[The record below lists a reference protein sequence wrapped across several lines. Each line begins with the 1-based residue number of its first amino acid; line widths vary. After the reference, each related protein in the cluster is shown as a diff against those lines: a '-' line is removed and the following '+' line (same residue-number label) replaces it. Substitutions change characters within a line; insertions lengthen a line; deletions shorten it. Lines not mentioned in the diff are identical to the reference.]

1 MPPPAFTLFDFEV
14 IFLVHL
20 YSMLGETPPS
30 MFSSPRIVRWPWL
43 VLKSWNLRGM
53 GKKDM
58 CPLGQTLR
66 LWNLSHTPQLP
77 KPESASGLNAR
88 SLRWHLGFQNGGDAR
103 QGEPWGVITIPP
115 CVRSRGR
122 VSSAAAPTSY
132 PSLLFSLPLFWV
144 PSLWFYETEKTWK
157 YDLFSLFSL
166 LFLKS
171 FIDISFT
178 YYKIH
183 PFKAY
188 NWMVFSIIVFSKQIC
203 ATNTSQF

>member
-1 MPPPAFTLFDFEV
+1 MPPPAFTRFDFEI

-88 SLRWHLGFQNGGDAR
+88 SLRWHLGFQNGGGCKAGGAMRCDHHPALCTLQR
-103 QGEPWGVITIPP
+103 TGLKCSSPNQLP
-115 CVRSRGR
+115 
-122 VSSAAAPTSY
+122 VSSFLTS
-132 PSLLFSLPLFWV
+132 SLLGSFPLVLWDREDLKVWFIFFIFPSFS
-144 PSLWFYETEKTWK
+144 
-157 YDLFSLFSL
+157 
-166 LFLKS
+166 
-171 FIDISFT
+171 
-178 YYKIH
+178 
-183 PFKAY
+183 
-188 NWMVFSIIVFSKQIC
+188 
-203 ATNTSQF
+203 